1 MNMKPRPKHLDLTK
15 IRLPLP
21 GFVSI
26 LHRVSGLG
34 MFLMIGVLL
43 GVLSLSL
50 ESPQGYAQVAK
61 YLSGWLGKALVIGLG
76 WAFTHHFIAGIR
88 FLLLDLHIGSDLS
101 AARKSSAAVLILSGA
116 LTLIFGVT
124 IW

>member
-1 MNMKPRPKHLDLTK
+1 MNTKLRPKHLDLTK

-34 MFLMIGVLL
+34 MLLMLGVLL

-50 ESPQGYAQVAK
+50 ESPQGYAQAAK
-61 YLSGWLGKALVIGLG
+61 CLTGWLGKTVVIGLA
-76 WAFTHHFIAGIR
+76 WAFTHHSIAGIR
-88 FLLLDLHIGSDLS
+88 FLLLDVHVGTDLS
-101 AARKSSAAVLILSGA
+101 TARKSSAAVLVLSVV
-116 LTLIFGVT
+116 LTLIFGVS

>member
-1 MNMKPRPKHLDLTK
+1 MNTKPRPKHLDLTK

-50 ESPQGYAQVAK
+50 ESPQGYAQAAK
-61 YLSGWLGKALVIGLG
+61 CLTGWLGKTLVIGLV
-76 WAFTHHFIAGIR
+76 WAFTHHFMAGIR
-88 FLLLDLHIGSDLS
+88 FLLLDLHVGSDLS
-101 AARKSSAAVLILSGA
+101 AARKSSAAVLVLSVV
-116 LTLIFGVT
+116 LTLIFGVS

>member
-1 MNMKPRPKHLDLTK
+1 
-15 IRLPLP
+15 
-21 GFVSI
+21 
-26 LHRVSGLG
+26 

-50 ESPQGYAQVAK
+50 ESPQGYAQAAK
-61 YLSGWLGKALVIGLG
+61 FLTGWLGKTLVIGLV

-88 FLLLDLHIGSDLS
+88 FLLLDLHVGSDLS
-101 AARKSSAAVLILSGA
+101 AARKSSAAVLVLSVV
-116 LTLIFGVT
+116 LTLIFGVS

>member
-61 YLSGWLGKALVIGLG
+61 YLSGWLGKALVIGLV

-101 AARKSSAAVLILSGA
+101 AARKSSVAVLILSGA